1 MNQILPPGLSA
12 ATFAEALQAFRQ
24 IVGDR
29 FVYTG
34 EALSGYVDP
43 YSLVADD
50 DAHAASAAVAPA
62 STEQVQAIVKAANE
76 HGVPLWPVSCGKN
89 FAYGGAAPRM
99 AGTVVLDLKRMNRI
113 LDVSEGDGYA
123 LVEPG
128 VSYFDLYDHI
138 QAKGYKLWLDVPD
151 PGWGSV
157 IGNALEHGVGYTP
170 YGDHFGMQCGM
181 EVVLPNGELVR
192 TGMGAMPGNTTWQLF
207 KYGFGPYLDGIFTQS
222 NFGIVTK
229 MGIWLMPEPPGYRP
243 YMISFQREE
252 DLEQVVDILR
262 PLKVGMVIQNAAT
275 IRSLLLVAATN
286 ATRSQYTD
294 KPGPLPDSTLRKI
307 MADQD
312 IGMWNIY
319 GALYGPPP
327 VMDTLWTVIR
337 DSFAKVSGAKFY
349 FLEDRKRPNDLLAAR
364 ADTMRG
370 IPRLSEFSFINWTGG
385 GGHIG
390 FSPVSPIRGS
400 EAMKQY
406 AMVRDRMHEYG
417 FDYMSIFAI
426 GWRELHHVVELLF
439 DRRDP
444 AIKRRADEL
453 FRLLVRE
460 AAAAGYGEYRTHLSY
475 MDDIAATYG
484 WNDHALMKLNQT
496 IKDALDPKG
505 ILAPG
510 KQGIWPAR
518 YRGSRT

>member
-1 MNQILPPGLSA
+1 MKQILPPGIDA
-12 ATFAEALQAFRQ
+12 AAFADALQAFRKV
-24 IVGDR
+24 VGDQ

-34 EALSGYVDP
+34 EGLSAYADP
-43 YSLVADD
+43 YSIVVND
-50 DAHAASAAVAPA
+50 DAHAAGAAVAPA
-62 STEQVQAIVKAANE
+62 STEQVQEIVRAANRF
-76 HGVPLWPVSCGKN
+76 GVPLWPVSCGKN

-113 LDVSEGDGYA
+113 LEVNEGDGYA

-157 IGNALEHGVGYTP
+157 MGNALEHGVGYTP
-170 YGDHFGMQCGM
+170 YGDHFAMQCGM

-192 TGMGAMPGNTTWQLF
+192 TGMGALPGNTTWQLF
-207 KYGFGPYLDGIFTQS
+207 KYGFGPYLDGLFTQS
-222 NFGIVTK
+222 NFGVVTK

-243 YMISFQREE
+243 YMISFQREQ

-294 KPGPLPDSTLRKI
+294 KPGPLPDSTLRRI
-307 MADQD
+307 MAEQD

-337 DSFAKVSGAKFY
+337 DSFAKIAGAKFY
-349 FLEDRKRPNDLLAAR
+349 FLEDRKKPNDLLAAR
-364 ADTMRG
+364 AETMRG

-390 FSPVSPIRGS
+390 FSPVSPIRGA

-444 AIKRRADEL
+444 AIKRRAEEL
-453 FRLLVRE
+453 FRVLVKE
-460 AAAAGYGEYRTHLSY
+460 AAAAGYGEYRTHLSF

-484 WNDHALMKLNQT
+484 WNEHALMKLQQT

-518 YRGSRT
+518 YRGNHT